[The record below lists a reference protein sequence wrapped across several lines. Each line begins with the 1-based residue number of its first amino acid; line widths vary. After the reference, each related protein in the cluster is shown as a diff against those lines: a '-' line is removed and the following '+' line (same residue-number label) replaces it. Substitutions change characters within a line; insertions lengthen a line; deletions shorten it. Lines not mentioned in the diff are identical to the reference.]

1 MNEKNGFAICQNG
14 FEALTRDELTD
25 LRRVKTLGH
34 TVGCVNYTGKLANCV
49 FPHFYANES
58 ETLEDQGVKS
68 LAKRLFDYFINTTK
82 DIKFESSW
90 YAVFMDSRN
99 EPGLSRRMKSIKEA
113 FFEILKKR
121 MSRVSKLMLDDVPKK
136 PGDYVGLLVYV
147 TDFNKLN
154 AAVSFHYNGQ
164 CRMADDPLAP
174 SRSYLKVEEGYRVL
188 GHSPLQNDLVVD
200 LGAAPGGWSFSAAK
214 RGATVFAI
222 DNGPLKKG
230 ALQWDTIIHK
240 KADAFK
246 FVPNTRMDW
255 LFCDLVEEPHHVMQM
270 ISQWFA
276 NRRCRSFVIN
286 FKFGHVN
293 PIKLIAELE
302 SSTGM
307 LMPHTDNAKVVHLYH
322 DRDEVTLVGTLKI

>member
-14 FEALTRDELTD
+14 FEALTRDELAD

-34 TVGCVNYTGKLANCV
+34 TVGCVNYAGKLANCV

-230 ALQWDTIIHK
+230 ALQWDTIFYGLRGPGRASATKVHS
-240 KADAFK
+240 
-246 FVPNTRMDW
+246 R
-255 LFCDLVEEPHHVMQM
+255 
-270 ISQWFA
+270 
-276 NRRCRSFVIN
+276 
-286 FKFGHVN
+286 G
-293 PIKLIAELE
+293 AE
-302 SSTGM
+302 
-307 LMPHTDNAKVVHLYH
+307 
-322 DRDEVTLVGTLKI
+322 

>member
-1 MNEKNGFAICQNG
+1 MEDVG
-14 FEALTRDELTD
+14 
-25 LRRVKTLGH
+25 VKTLAG
-34 TVGCVNYTGKLANCV
+34 
-49 FPHFYANES
+49 
-58 ETLEDQGVKS
+58 
-68 LAKRLFDYFINTTK
+68 RIFDYFINNTK
-82 DIKFESSW
+82 NIKFENTW
-90 YAVFMDSRN
+90 NAVFLDSRA
-99 EPGLSRRMKSIKEA
+99 ESGLSRRMKSIKEA
-113 FFEILKKR
+113 FFEIIKKR
-121 MSRVSKLMLDDVPKK
+121 MSRVSKLMVDDFPKK

-154 AAVSFHYNGQ
+154 VAVNFHYNGQ

-188 GHSPLQNDLVVD
+188 EHSPLQNDLVVD

-246 FVPNTRMDW
+246 FVPDTRMDW

-270 ISQWFA
+270 ISQWFT
-276 NRRCRSFVIN
+276 NRWCRSFVIN

-293 PIKLIAELE
+293 PIKLISELE
-302 SSTGM
+302 NVSGM
-307 LMPHTDNAKVVHLYH
+307 LMPHTNAAKVVHLYH
-322 DRDEVTLVGTLKI
+322 DRDEVTLVGTLKN

>member
-1 MNEKNGFAICQNG
+1 MIKKTGFAVCQNS
-14 FEALTRDELTD
+14 FEALTRDELAD
-25 LRRVKTLGH
+25 LRNVTPLSQ
-34 TVGCVNYTGKLANCV
+34 TPGCVTYSGKLGNCV
-49 FPHFYANES
+49 FPHFFADES
-58 ETLEDQGVKS
+58 ETLEDTGVKT
-68 LAKRLFDYFINTTK
+68 LANRIFDYFINSTK
-82 DIKFESSW
+82 NIKFEADW
-90 YAVFMDSRN
+90 YAVFLDSRA
-99 EPGLSRRMKSIKEA
+99 EPGLSRRMKSIKET

-121 MSRVSKLMLDDVPKK
+121 MSRVSKLAVDDFPPK
-136 PGDYVGLLVYV
+136 PGSYVGLLVYV

-154 AAVSFHYNGQ
+154 VACFFYYNGQ

-174 SRSYLKVEEGYRVL
+174 SRSYLKVEEGYRIL
-188 GHSPLQNDLVVD
+188 EHSPQPNDSVVD

-230 ALQWDTIIHK
+230 ALQWETIIHK

-246 FVPNTRMDW
+246 FVPSSRTDW

-276 NRRCRSFVIN
+276 NRKCRYFVIN

-302 SSTGM
+302 NSAGL
-307 LMPHTDNAKVVHLYH
+307 LMPHTINAKVVHLYH
-322 DRDEVTLVGTLKI
+322 DRDEVTLVGTLKN

>member
-25 LRRVKTLGH
+25 LRRVKTLGY

-246 FVPNTRMDW
+246 FVPDTRMDW

-322 DRDEVTLVGTLKI
+322 DRDEVTLVGTLKN

>member
-154 AAVSFHYNGQ
+154 AAISFHYNGQ

-246 FVPNTRMDW
+246 FVPDTRIDW

-302 SSTGM
+302 SSAGM

-322 DRDEVTLVGTLKI
+322 DRDEVTLVGTLKN

>member
-1 MNEKNGFAICQNG
+1 MNERNGFAICQNG
-14 FEALTRDELTD
+14 FEALTRDELSD
-25 LRRVKTLGH
+25 LRNVKTLNQ
-34 TVGCVNYTGKLANCV
+34 TPGCVIYTGKLNNCV

-58 ETLEDQGVKS
+58 ETLEDVGVKT
-68 LAKRLFDYFINTTK
+68 LAGRIFDYFINNTK
-82 DIKFESSW
+82 NIKFESAW
-90 YAVFMDSRN
+90 NAVFLDSRA
-99 EPGLSRRMKSIKEA
+99 ESGLSRRMKSIKEA
-113 FFEILKKR
+113 FFEIIKKR
-121 MSRVSKLMLDDVPKK
+121 MSRVSKLMIDDFPKK

-154 AAVSFHYNGQ
+154 VAVNFHYNGQ

-188 GHSPLQNDLVVD
+188 EHSPLQNDLVVD

-246 FVPNTRMDW
+246 FVPDTRMDW

-270 ISQWFA
+270 ISQWFT
-276 NRRCRSFVIN
+276 NRWCRSFVIN

-293 PIKLIAELE
+293 PIKLISELE
-302 SSTGM
+302 NVSGM
-307 LMPHTDNAKVVHLYH
+307 LMPHTNAAKVVHLYH
-322 DRDEVTLVGTLKI
+322 DRDEVTLVGTLKN

>member
-14 FEALTRDELTD
+14 FEALTRDELAD

-246 FVPNTRMDW
+246 FVPDTRMDW

-322 DRDEVTLVGTLKI
+322 DRDEVTLVGTLKN